1 MPHRSIKTPGH
12 PAQTTTSPPQPESP
26 RARLLR
32 RGPAALADA
41 EVIALL
47 LRTGGR
53 ESSALAVAHDLLDSL
68 GGLAGLLGASAGR
81 LRRKGIG
88 EARASVLIA
97 SLELARRL
105 ARLKVPERK
114 PMDRPGYVA
123 AYLALRYFSP
133 DQEVIGALFV
143 DARNRLIADQ
153 EFFRGSLSNATFE
166 PRPMLKEGLLR
177 GAAGLIL
184 FHTHP
189 SGDPMP
195 SPQDRTAT
203 RRLEQAGRIVGV
215 RLIDHLI
222 VTGRGRW
229 HSMRGNGGW

>member
-1 MPHRSIKTPGH
+1 MPHRSIKALGR
-12 PAQTTTSPPQPESP
+12 PAQATTSPPQPESP
-26 RARLLR
+26 RVRLLK

-41 EVIALL
+41 EVLALL

-53 ESSALAVAHDLLDSL
+53 ESSALSIAHDLLVSL
-68 GGLAGLLGASAGR
+68 GGTDGLLGATTGR

-88 EARASVLIA
+88 EARASILIA
-97 SLELARRL
+97 ALELARRL

-114 PMDRPGYVA
+114 PMSRPGYVA
-123 AYLALRYFSP
+123 TYLALQYFLP
-133 DQEVIGALFV
+133 DQEVIGALFI
-143 DARNRLIADQ
+143 DTRNRLIADR
-153 EFFRGSLSNATFE
+153 EFFRGSLGNVTVE

-189 SGDPMP
+189 SGDPTP
-195 SPQDRTAT
+195 SANDRTAT
-203 RRLEQAGRIVGV
+203 RRLEEAGKIVGV

-229 HSMRGNGGW
+229 HSMRSDSGW

>member
-1 MPHRSIKTPGH
+1 MPPKRPQEKAQ
-12 PAQTTTSPPQPESP
+12 PAPATTSPPQRESP
-26 RARLLR
+26 RTRLLK
-32 RGPAALADA
+32 RGPSALADA

-53 ESSALAVAHDLLDSL
+53 ESSALSIAHNLLSTL
-68 GGLAGLLGASAGR
+68 GGLSGLLGASTGR

-97 SLELARRL
+97 ALELARRL
-105 ARLKVPERK
+105 ARLKVPDRK
-114 PMDRPGYVA
+114 PMSRPGHVA

-143 DARNRLIADQ
+143 DARNRLIADR
-153 EFFRGSLSNATFE
+153 EFFRGSLSNATVE
-166 PRPMLKEGLLR
+166 PRPLLKEGLLR

-189 SGDPMP
+189 SGDPTP

-203 RRLEQAGRIVGV
+203 RRLEEAGKVVGV
-215 RLIDHLI
+215 KLIDHLI

-229 HSMRGNGGW
+229 HSMRGNGG

>member
-1 MPHRSIKTPGH
+1 M
-12 PAQTTTSPPQPESP
+12 
-26 RARLLR
+26 
-32 RGPAALADA
+32 
-41 EVIALL
+41 
-47 LRTGGR
+47 
-53 ESSALAVAHDLLDSL
+53 AVAHDLLDSL